1 MTASGA
7 NLTFLSLFFIFGQ
20 TFVVTASGANMNF
33 DSLRFVSERSDASE
47 TLLSVVMPEK
57 PGGFRELM
65 TCFEKRNVTEFA
77 YRYGDTQASWPT
89 RTTKNSAGR
98 TSHPCFSL
106 SLSLSCFGH
115 ASRLLPPSCF

>member
-1 MTASGA
+1 
-7 NLTFLSLFFIFGQ
+7 
-20 TFVVTASGANMNF
+20 MNF

-77 YRYGDTQASWPT
+77 YRYGDTQASWPI
-89 RTTKNSAGR
+89 RTTKKLSR
-98 TSHPCFSL
+98 THLASMFFSL
-106 SLSLSCFGH
+106 SLSLVLWP
-115 ASRLLPPSCF
+115 RLSPLAPLLLLTELKWRVRRCAAKSPPHTFLCV